1 MTSSSAL
8 QEPGSSLFT
17 PDPPTR
23 AGFPFAFAVCQIGA
37 ERAVK
42 AELARARPGYRPA
55 FMRPG
60 LLTWKCEPA
69 FAPHEVL
76 PSVFARAYGASL
88 GSVRSPAELAALLP
102 TLQTHGIRGPWRLHV
117 FARDAHKPGESDPD
131 EAEVRRRMDAT
142 TEAIRAAAKE
152 SIWQVG
158 AAQNNGEWVLDVVLP
173 PDVAG
178 SGSPDT
184 SLGTTEPWLVGLHRH
199 GPGHSPH
206 AGARPPL
213 RMPTEAPS
221 RAWLKLEEGL
231 AFSRLPLTAGDVAVE
246 IGSAPGGASW
256 ALLSRDLQV
265 VGVDPGAMD
274 ARVLSSPR
282 FTHLQTTLGEL
293 RREQLPYRVDWL
305 LLDVNLAPQVA
316 LHQLRRIVST
326 LRPTLRGAL
335 LTLKLNDWS
344 MAGQVPRFLS
354 QVQAMGFDEVRA
366 TQLPSNRQEICVA
379 ARRRPR

>member
-1 MTSSSAL
+1 M
-8 QEPGSSLFT
+8 
-17 PDPPTR
+17 
-23 AGFPFAFAVCQIGA
+23 
-37 ERAVK
+37 
-42 AELARARPGYRPA
+42 PA
-55 FMRPG
+55 
-60 LLTWKCEPA
+60 
-69 FAPHEVL
+69 
-76 PSVFARAYGASL
+76 
-88 GSVRSPAELAALLP
+88 
-102 TLQTHGIRGPWRLHV
+102 
-117 FARDAHKPGESDPD
+117 
-131 EAEVRRRMDAT
+131 
-142 TEAIRAAAKE
+142 
-152 SIWQVG
+152 
-158 AAQNNGEWVLDVVLP
+158 
-173 PDVAG
+173 
-178 SGSPDT
+178 
-184 SLGTTEPWLVGLHRH
+184 
-199 GPGHSPH
+199 
-206 AGARPPL
+206 
-213 RMPTEAPS
+213 EAPS

-231 AFSRLPLTAGDVAVE
+231 AFSRLPLSAGDVAVE

-256 ALLSRDLQV
+256 ALLSRGLQV

-282 FTHLQTTLGEL
+282 FTHLQMTLGEL

-344 MAGQVPRFLS
+344 MAEQVPRFLS

>member
-1 MTSSSAL
+1 
-8 QEPGSSLFT
+8 
-17 PDPPTR
+17 
-23 AGFPFAFAVCQIGA
+23 
-37 ERAVK
+37 
-42 AELARARPGYRPA
+42 
-55 FMRPG
+55 MRPG
-60 LLTWKCEPA
+60 LVTWKCEPA
-69 FAPHEVL
+69 FVPHEVL
-76 PSVFARAYGASL
+76 PSEFARAYGASL
-88 GSVRSPAELAALLP
+88 GSVRSAAELAALLP

-117 FARDAHKPGESDPD
+117 FARDAHKPGEADPD
-131 EAEVRRRMDAT
+131 EAEVRRRIDAT

-158 AAQNNGEWVLDVVLP
+158 AAQKNGEWVLDVVLP
-173 PDVAG
+173 PDM
-178 SGSPDT
+178 SGLASPGT
-184 SLGTTEPWLVGLHRH
+184 SYGATEPWLVGLHRQ

-213 RMPTEAPS
+213 RMPAEAPS

-231 AFSRLPLTAGDVAVE
+231 AFSRLPLSAGDVAVE

-256 ALLSRDLQV
+256 ALLSRGLQV

-282 FTHLQTTLGEL
+282 FTHLQMTLGEL

-344 MAGQVPRFLS
+344 MAEQVPRFLS